1 VNSCKYF
8 FIYDSSIWEH
18 RSLVFF
24 LRLITEAEL
33 NFISR
38 AKLVKNFGI
47 EKTDKMLSQSNLT
60 NADHKIANR
69 ELLFMIDF
77 NIDEEFEVLDESF
90 IPNVSD
96 KRIYTGK
103 TAIKKCLLFSPYFR
117 KFIN

>member
-1 VNSCKYF
+1 MNSCKYF
-8 FIYDSSIWEH
+8 FIYDSSLWQH

-24 LRLITEAEL
+24 LRLITEPEL

-38 AKLVKNFGI
+38 AKLIKNFGI
-47 EKTDKMLSQSNLT
+47 EKTDKMLSQSSPT
-60 NADHKIANR
+60 NVDH

-77 NIDEEFEVLDESF
+77 NISEEFKALDESF

-96 KRIYTGK
+96 KRFYTGK
-103 TAIKKCLLFSPYFR
+103 IAVKKCLLLSPWFR